1 MPSTMQSRRG
11 GPEPPQ
17 GGRKGWLNSTVLAVG
32 LASLFSDVGHEMA
45 TAALPAFLATLGASS
60 AALGLIE
67 GLADGLSSF
76 AKLVSGAYT
85 DRLPRRKPLA
95 VIGYAITALG
105 MGSFAL
111 ATRWWQVLLGR
122 AAGWIGRGARTPVR
136 NVLLVEATTPET
148 YGRAFGLER
157 AMDSL
162 GAVIGPLLAVGLVTA
177 VGLRSTLALTLVPGL
192 AAALLI
198 ALLVRETPRA
208 PGPARRVLDG
218 FRGLPAGFRQY
229 LVGVGV
235 AGMGDFSNTLLILW
249 ATQAWAPELGI
260 LRAGRRAMLFYVGY
274 NVVYT
279 VSCWVSGQAADRFPR
294 RRVLAVGYA
303 LASVPAVALLL
314 PGAGLA
320 KFALVFAASGAY
332 MGVWETVENAAAAE
346 VLPADRRGAGFGVL
360 ATVNGIGDMISSGLV
375 GVLWVLSPAAAMGF
389 VIVTSLLGAALVS
402 AQGTGRAR
410 RLRAPAGGSSP
421 E

>member
-1 MPSTMQSRRG
+1 MSSSEPDSRRAG
-11 GPEPPQ
+11 A
-17 GGRKGWLNSTVLAVG
+17 RAWLNPTVLGIG

-45 TAALPAFLATLGASS
+45 TAALPALLATLGASS

-85 DRLPRRKPLA
+85 DRLTRRKPLA
-95 VIGYAITALG
+95 VAGYVITALG
-105 MGSFAL
+105 MASFSL
-111 ATRWWQVLLGR
+111 ATRWWHVLVGR
-122 AAGWIGRGARTPVR
+122 AAGWIGRGARSPVR
-136 NVLLVEATTPET
+136 NVLLTEATTPET

-162 GAVIGPLLAVGLVTA
+162 GAVVGPLLAIGLVAA

-198 ALLVRETPRA
+198 ALLVREAPRA
-208 PGPARRVLDG
+208 PGLQGTPRRVLAG
-218 FRGLPAGFRQY
+218 FRGLPASFRRY
-229 LVGVGV
+229 LAGVGV
-235 AGMGDFSNTLLILW
+235 AGLGDFSNTLLILW
-249 ATQAWAPELGI
+249 ATQAWAPELGV
-260 LRAGRRAMLFYVGY
+260 LRAARRAMLFYVGY

-294 RRVLAVGYA
+294 LRVLAVGYA
-303 LASVPAVALLL
+303 LACVPAVALLL
-314 PGAGLA
+314 PGAALA

-360 ATVNGIGDMISSGLV
+360 ATVNGIGDMISSVLV
-375 GVLWVLSPAAAMGF
+375 GALWVWSPAAAMGF
-389 VIVTSLLGAALVS
+389 VIATSLAGAALI
-402 AQGTGRAR
+402 GFYREPP
-410 RLRAPAGGSSP
+410 LAPGAPEAPGG
-421 E
+421 